1 MAHLI
6 KCGWSVRSIHLHRD
20 DRANQKREINRAAEL
35 SGLGDQGRLQRQY
48 ILGKRQKPHQRIAG
62 SMENQEGRIDTPEI
76 DTINKM
82 MEKLIGGYSLIS
94 KAFMVREIAELKDR
108 LDKASYEFGL
118 QRDRIRALE
127 EIVDEKIAKAVETA
141 KIQIRG
147 ELTK

>member
-1 MAHLI
+1 
-6 KCGWSVRSIHLHRD
+6 
-20 DRANQKREINRAAEL
+20 
-35 SGLGDQGRLQRQY
+35 
-48 ILGKRQKPHQRIAG
+48 
-62 SMENQEGRIDTPEI
+62 MENQEGRIDTPEI

-108 LDKASYEFGL
+108 VDKASYEFGL

-127 EIVDEKIAKAVETA
+127 EIMDEKISKAVETA

>member
-1 MAHLI
+1 
-6 KCGWSVRSIHLHRD
+6 
-20 DRANQKREINRAAEL
+20 
-35 SGLGDQGRLQRQY
+35 
-48 ILGKRQKPHQRIAG
+48 
-62 SMENQEGRIDTPEI
+62 MENQEGRIGTPEI

-108 LDKASYEFGL
+108 IDKASYEFGL

-127 EIVDEKIAKAVETA
+127 EIVDEKISKAIETA

>member
-1 MAHLI
+1 
-6 KCGWSVRSIHLHRD
+6 
-20 DRANQKREINRAAEL
+20 
-35 SGLGDQGRLQRQY
+35 
-48 ILGKRQKPHQRIAG
+48 
-62 SMENQEGRIDTPEI
+62 MENQEGRIDTPEI

-108 LDKASYEFGL
+108 LDKASYEFGI

-127 EIVDEKIAKAVETA
+127 EIVDEKISKAIEVA

-147 ELTK
+147 ESTK

>member
-1 MAHLI
+1 
-6 KCGWSVRSIHLHRD
+6 
-20 DRANQKREINRAAEL
+20 
-35 SGLGDQGRLQRQY
+35 
-48 ILGKRQKPHQRIAG
+48 
-62 SMENQEGRIDTPEI
+62 MENQEGRVDTPEI

-127 EIVDEKIAKAVETA
+127 DIMDDKISKAVETA

>member
-1 MAHLI
+1 
-6 KCGWSVRSIHLHRD
+6 
-20 DRANQKREINRAAEL
+20 
-35 SGLGDQGRLQRQY
+35 
-48 ILGKRQKPHQRIAG
+48 
-62 SMENQEGRIDTPEI
+62 MENQEGRIDTPEI

-127 EIVDEKIAKAVETA
+127 EIVDEKILKAVETA

>member
-1 MAHLI
+1 
-6 KCGWSVRSIHLHRD
+6 
-20 DRANQKREINRAAEL
+20 
-35 SGLGDQGRLQRQY
+35 
-48 ILGKRQKPHQRIAG
+48 
-62 SMENQEGRIDTPEI
+62 MENQDGRIDTPEI

>member
-1 MAHLI
+1 
-6 KCGWSVRSIHLHRD
+6 
-20 DRANQKREINRAAEL
+20 
-35 SGLGDQGRLQRQY
+35 
-48 ILGKRQKPHQRIAG
+48 
-62 SMENQEGRIDTPEI
+62 MENQEGRVDTPEI

-127 EIVDEKIAKAVETA
+127 EIMDNKISKAVETA

>member
-1 MAHLI
+1 
-6 KCGWSVRSIHLHRD
+6 
-20 DRANQKREINRAAEL
+20 
-35 SGLGDQGRLQRQY
+35 
-48 ILGKRQKPHQRIAG
+48 
-62 SMENQEGRIDTPEI
+62 MENQDGRVDTPEI

-108 LDKASYEFGL
+108 IDKASYEFGL

-127 EIVDEKIAKAVETA
+127 EIVDEKISKAIETA

>member
-1 MAHLI
+1 
-6 KCGWSVRSIHLHRD
+6 
-20 DRANQKREINRAAEL
+20 
-35 SGLGDQGRLQRQY
+35 
-48 ILGKRQKPHQRIAG
+48 
-62 SMENQEGRIDTPEI
+62 MENQEGRIDTPEI

-108 LDKASYEFGL
+108 IDKASYEFGL

-127 EIVDEKIAKAVETA
+127 EIVDEKISKAIETA

-147 ELTK
+147 EMKK

>member
-1 MAHLI
+1 
-6 KCGWSVRSIHLHRD
+6 
-20 DRANQKREINRAAEL
+20 
-35 SGLGDQGRLQRQY
+35 
-48 ILGKRQKPHQRIAG
+48 
-62 SMENQEGRIDTPEI
+62 MENQEGRVDTPEI

-82 MEKLIGGYSLIS
+82 MQKLIGGYSLIS

-127 EIVDEKIAKAVETA
+127 EIIDEKIAKALETA

-147 ELTK
+147 EMKK

>member
-1 MAHLI
+1 
-6 KCGWSVRSIHLHRD
+6 
-20 DRANQKREINRAAEL
+20 
-35 SGLGDQGRLQRQY
+35 
-48 ILGKRQKPHQRIAG
+48 
-62 SMENQEGRIDTPEI
+62 MENQEGRIDTPEI

-127 EIVDEKIAKAVETA
+127 EIVDEKISKAIEVA

-147 ELTK
+147 ESTK